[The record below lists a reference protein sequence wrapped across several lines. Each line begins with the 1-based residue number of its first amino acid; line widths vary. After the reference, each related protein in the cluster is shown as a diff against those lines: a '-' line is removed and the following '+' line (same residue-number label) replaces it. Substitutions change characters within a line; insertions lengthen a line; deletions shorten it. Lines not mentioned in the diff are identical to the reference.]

1 MQKSTVAAALAA
13 ALFASAAPAAE
24 VTLEVTVAA
33 GDRDRPAG
41 PVCVALTDA
50 PAGRTVVIKGPD
62 GREFPGQI
70 TGPSLHA
77 AAGTKAELC
86 FVAPAMKA
94 GAKSVFVAAVSDGPA
109 SGDAFAWKDT
119 PGEHADLSFAGRPV
133 LRYMYKAL
141 DDGSK
146 EAREKTYKPYHHL
159 FSPDGK
165 TLLTKGPGGQF
176 THHRGIYYG
185 FNRVT
190 YGEGKKADVWHCTG
204 DAHQS
209 HEKFVS
215 SEAGPVLGRH
225 VVEIGWRGV
234 GKELFA
240 REHREL
246 TVYAVPGGHLVE
258 FASRLEPVVSPVR
271 LDGDPQHAGF
281 QFRADNEVSAV
292 TKKQTYY
299 LRPDGPGKPG
309 ETRNW
314 DPKSKKGP
322 TNLAWNA
329 MSFVLGGQRYT
340 VAYLDKPT
348 NPKEARFSER
358 DYGRFGSYFEYDLT
372 AEKPLRLNYRLW
384 VIAGEA
390 AGADVEAHSAAFTAP
405 ATTTLARRE

>member
-1 MQKSTVAAALAA
+1 
-13 ALFASAAPAAE
+13 
-24 VTLEVTVAA
+24 
-33 GDRDRPAG
+33 
-41 PVCVALTDA
+41 
-50 PAGRTVVIKGPD
+50 
-62 GREFPGQI
+62 
-70 TGPSLHA
+70 
-77 AAGTKAELC
+77 
-86 FVAPAMKA
+86 
-94 GAKSVFVAAVSDGPA
+94 
-109 SGDAFAWKDT
+109 
-119 PGEHADLSFAGRPV
+119 
-133 LRYMYKAL
+133 
-141 DDGSK
+141 
-146 EAREKTYKPYHHL
+146 
-159 FSPDGK
+159 
-165 TLLTKGPGGQF
+165 
-176 THHRGIYYG
+176 
-185 FNRVT
+185 
-190 YGEGKKADVWHCTG
+190 
-204 DAHQS
+204 
-209 HEKFVS
+209 
-215 SEAGPVLGRH
+215 
-225 VVEIGWRGV
+225 
-234 GKELFA
+234 
-240 REHREL
+240 
-246 TVYAVPGGHLVE
+246 VE